1 MNFKGRESAGKL
13 RGGYYT
19 PPSVASFLARW
30 VMAGKPRTILEPS
43 VGDGAF
49 LRAFQGLHHR
59 IQFTGIELAE
69 EEAIKARKTAEGNG
83 FQAEILQG
91 NFLAWAL
98 ESAERYDAV
107 VGNPP
112 YVRFQYL
119 AEEDRALAE
128 RVFERHHLAF
138 TGHANAWVPFAIA
151 SVAKLLPGGRL
162 AMVIPSEILHVLH
175 AAPVR
180 TFLASEC
187 RRVLIIDPREL
198 LFEGTLQGTVLVMAE
213 KKLGGEPS
221 EGVSIVSVAGSDFLG
236 KDPEQLFERTTYA
249 PAERGKW
256 TKLLLS
262 PAESE
267 LFEEA
272 RSSIRRFQD
281 MASVDLGI
289 LTGANAF
296 FVVDKA
302 TVMKYDLSGFALP
315 ALGKSGQC
323 PGVIYDEAIHRE
335 NEAKGLRTNLISFG
349 KEAVER
355 LPTGAREYI
364 ALGESQMIHLRQKC
378 RNRTPWYSIPSV
390 YPAKIGMVKCSHAYH
405 RLILNRAGACTT
417 TTAYRVRIVDGA
429 VSPARLVF
437 SFLNSLTA
445 LATELLGRHYGGG
458 VLELVPSE
466 IEQLPVPVIGSAEYD
481 LEALDAKIKG
491 GTSAD
496 VLLREQDEV
505 VLKAAGLTMRERTV
519 IHEAWKRIRDRRHR
533 RGDQGVSG
541 ESRADT

>member
-1 MNFKGRESAGKL
+1 MNFKGEESASTL

-30 VMAGKPRTILEPS
+30 VMARKPRTILEPS

-49 LRAFQGLHHR
+49 LRAFQGLHR
-59 IQFTGIELAE
+59 GIRFTGIELAG

-98 ESAERYDAV
+98 ESVEHYDAV

-112 YVRFQYL
+112 YVRYQYL
-119 AEEDRALAE
+119 AEEDHALAE
-128 RVFERHHLAF
+128 QVFERHHLAF
-138 TGHANAWVPFAIA
+138 TRHANAWVPFVVA
-151 SVAKLLPGGRL
+151 SLGKLAPGGRL
-162 AMVIPSEILHVLH
+162 AMVIPSEVLHVLH

-180 TFLASEC
+180 TFLMSEC
-187 RRVLIIDPREL
+187 RRVLIIDPRKL
-198 LFEGTLQGTVLVMAE
+198 LFEGTLQGTVLLMAE
-213 KKLGGEPS
+213 KKLGGESP
-221 EGVSIVSVAGSDFLG
+221 EGVSIVPAAGDFLAQ
-236 KDPEQLFERTTYA
+236 DPEELFERATYA
-249 PAERGKW
+249 PTDRGKW

-262 PAESE
+262 SLESE
-267 LFEEA
+267 VFEEA

-302 TVMKYDLSGFALP
+302 TVARHHLSGFALP
-315 ALGKSGQC
+315 VLGKSGQC
-323 PGVIYDEAIHRE
+323 PGVIYDEALHQE
-335 NEAKGLRTNLISFG
+335 NEARGLRTNLISFG
-349 KEAVER
+349 KEER
-355 LPTGAREYI
+355 LPKGARGYI
-364 ALGESQMIHLRQKC
+364 ALGESQKIHLRQKC

-390 YPAKIGMVKCSHAYH
+390 YPATIGMVKCSHEYH

-437 SFLNSLTA
+437 SFVNSLTA
-445 LATELLGRHYGGG
+445 LGIELLGRHYGGG

-466 IEQLPVPVIGSAEYD
+466 IERLPVPVIGSADCD
-481 LEALDAKIKG
+481 LEALDAKIKRG
-491 GTSAD
+491 IRAD

-505 VLKAAGLTMRERTV
+505 ILKAAGLTLRERTI

-533 RGDQGVSG
+533 RGDQGVSS
-541 ESRADT
+541 ES

>member
-1 MNFKGRESAGKL
+1 MNFKAEESAGKL

-30 VMAGKPRTILEPS
+30 VMARKPRTILEPS

-49 LRAFQGLHHR
+49 LRAFQELHHR
-59 IQFTGIELAE
+59 IQFTGIELDE
-69 EEAIKARKTAEGNG
+69 EEALKARKAAEGNG

-112 YVRFQYL
+112 YIRFQYL

-138 TGHANAWVPFAIA
+138 TGHANAWVPFVIA
-151 SVAKLLPGGRL
+151 SVAKLSPGGRL
-162 AMVIPSEILHVLH
+162 AMVIPSEVLCVLH

-180 TFLASEC
+180 TFLMSEC

-213 KKLGGEPS
+213 RKSSGEGS
-221 EGVSIVSVAGSDFLG
+221 EGVSIVPVAGGDFLA
-236 KDPEQLFERTTYA
+236 KDPEQLFERTTYVSA
-249 PAERGKW
+249 DREKW

-262 PAESE
+262 PVESE
-267 LFEEA
+267 VFEEA

-281 MASVDLGI
+281 MACVDLGI

-302 TVMKYDLSGFALP
+302 TVVRHRLSGFALP
-315 ALGKSGQC
+315 VLGRSGNC
-323 PGVIYDEAIHRE
+323 PGVIYDEALHRE

-349 KEAVER
+349 KKAVEH
-355 LPTGAREYI
+355 LPKGAREYI
-364 ALGESQMIHLRQKC
+364 ALGESQKIHVRQKC

-390 YPAKIGMVKCSHAYH
+390 YSTTIGMVKCSHDYH

-437 SFLNSLTA
+437 SFVNSLTA
-445 LATELLGRHYGGG
+445 LGTELLGRHYGGG

-466 IEQLPVPVIGSAEYD
+466 IERLPVPVTGSADCD

-496 VLLREQDEV
+496 IVLREQDEV
-505 VLKAAGLTMRERTV
+505 ILKAAGLTMRERTV
-519 IHEAWKRIRDRRHR
+519 IHEA
-533 RGDQGVSG
+533 
-541 ESRADT
+541 